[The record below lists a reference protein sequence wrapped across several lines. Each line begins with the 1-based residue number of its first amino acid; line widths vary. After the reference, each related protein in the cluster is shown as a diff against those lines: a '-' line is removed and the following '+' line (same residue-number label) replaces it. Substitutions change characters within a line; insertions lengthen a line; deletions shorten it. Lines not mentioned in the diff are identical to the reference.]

1 MYLVISK
8 ENCPMC
14 HKAKALLE
22 TADIVYAEYVIG
34 VTITREEALEMV
46 PGARSVPQIFD
57 GKFHIGGYDE
67 LVKYLG
73 ADYVN

>member
-1 MYLVISK
+1 MYIVISK

-22 TADIVYAEYVIG
+22 TADKEYAEYKIG
-34 VTITREEALEMV
+34 ETITREEALEMV
-46 PGARSVPQIFD
+46 PNARSVPQIFD
-57 GKFHIGGYDE
+57 GKFHVGGYEE
-67 LVKYLG
+67 LVLYLG